1 MSTLIDAGELAG
13 KWSGRNLLW
22 LGPAEPVRE
31 SATEA
36 TVTTAAADGFLV
48 LTYSWTDQGE
58 PQDGML
64 MVRVAA
70 EPSPMDMV
78 WVDSFHTMGKFMRF
92 EGRPTTDGSLE
103 ATTLWSI
110 GDGPDWGWRIALSSP
125 NADELLVR
133 MYVATPA
140 GEEAP
145 AVESRYTR
153 STGGTREA
161 RP

>member
-1 MSTLIDAGELAG
+1 MSTLIDAGKLAG
-13 KWSGRNLLW
+13 KWSGRNLLRR
-22 LGPAEPVRE
+22 GAAEPVRE
-31 SATEA
+31 PATEA
-36 TVTTAAADGFLV
+36 
-48 LTYSWTDQGE
+48 
-58 PQDGML
+58 M
-64 MVRVAA
+64 
-70 EPSPMDMV
+70 
-78 WVDSFHTMGKFMRF
+78 
-92 EGRPTTDGSLE
+92 

-125 NADELLVR
+125 NADDLLVR

-145 AVESRYTR
+145 AVESRYAR